1 MSLMEL
7 LPPVYESNITMQELQ
22 GILTTDINEMASSLN
37 ETIDE
42 CSVSTAS
49 TLLSRYEK
57 LYGLHVDVS
66 KSDTFRRERIMAKL
80 RGIGTTT
87 KMMII
92 DTAAAYSN
100 GSVEVIEDVEN
111 QRFRIKFV
119 GTRGIPANMADLT
132 LTIEEIKPA
141 HLNYTFEYVYNIN
154 GALRGFTNAHLS
166 NYTHYQLRNEVL
178 T

>member
-1 MSLMEL
+1 MEL
-7 LPPVYESNITMQELQ
+7 LPSVYESNATMQELQ
-22 GILTTDINEMASSLN
+22 GILTTDINELASSFN

-42 CSVSTAS
+42 CFISTAS

-57 LYGLHVDVS
+57 VYGLQVDVS

-87 KMMII
+87 KQMIM

-100 GSVEVIEDVEN
+100 GSVEVTEDN
-111 QRFRIKFV
+111 LNNSFKIKFV
-119 GTRGIPANMADLT
+119 GTVGVPANMGDLT

-141 HLNYTFEYVYNIN
+141 HLSYTFEYIYNVN
-154 GALRGFTNAHLS
+154 ANLRGFTNSELS
-166 NYTHYQLRNEVL
+166 RYTHHQLRNEVL